1 MIKSRTELLNLKEEI
16 KFLKDGKAIFEEKRN
31 ILLKEV
37 MSIVDDI
44 EKKRKELNTKVLEGY
59 KILSKAIMEVG
70 EEKLLKESSGKKKIS
85 LNVEEQVFA
94 GVVVPKVS
102 FEFKKEVEIERGEG
116 IFSKLSEKIFREVV
130 ELILE
135 IAELEM
141 KGWRI
146 AEEIKKTTIRINAI
160 ENFYLPNYKE
170 QVKKIEEE
178 LEESERNSIALLK
191 SWRSSEAPFV

>member
-1 MIKSRTELLNLKEEI
+1 MIKSRTELLKLKEEI

-70 EEKLLKESSGKKKIS
+70 EEKLLKESSGKEKIS

-170 QVKKIEEE
+170 QAKKIEEE